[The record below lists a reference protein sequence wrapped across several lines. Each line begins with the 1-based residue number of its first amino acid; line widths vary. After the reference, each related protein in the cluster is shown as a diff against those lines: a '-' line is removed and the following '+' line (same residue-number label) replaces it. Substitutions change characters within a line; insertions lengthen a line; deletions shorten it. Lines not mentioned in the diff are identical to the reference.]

1 MSLDH
6 DIQGQSVF
14 LPIFQF
20 FCNTSISNSS
30 FHSFAAF
37 GCSKRD
43 KLGSLCRY
51 IAGDANLYTMFR
63 VDGSA
68 IECPFGTNH
77 LTSGHPYSFSY
88 DRGKGVCNWPES
100 EMESCTD
107 PSKLVFNY
115 QACPN
120 VPGSELMSK
129 YFHGYIHFSFYCVS
143 YIMNTTIC
151 FGLSVF
157 QMDQNKIL
165 LIHTIP

>member
-1 MSLDH
+1 MIIRARVSFYLF
-6 DIQGQSVF
+6 S
-14 LPIFQF
+14 IF
-20 FCNTSISNSS
+20 CITSISNSS

-88 DRGKGVCNWPES
+88 DRGKGVCKWPES

-129 YFHGYIHFSFYCVS
+129 YFHGYISFSFSCVNCIINIS
-143 YIMNTTIC
+143 Y
-151 FGLSVF
+151 VF
-157 QMDQNKIL
+157 
-165 LIHTIP
+165 IPNGSK

>member
-1 MSLDH
+1 
-6 DIQGQSVF
+6 
-14 LPIFQF
+14 
-20 FCNTSISNSS
+20 
-30 FHSFAAF
+30 
-37 GCSKRD
+37 
-43 KLGSLCRY
+43 
-51 IAGDANLYTMFR
+51 MFR

-88 DRGKGVCNWPES
+88 DRGKGVCKWPES

-129 YFHGYIHFSFYCVS
+129 YFHGYIHFSFSCVS
-143 YIMNTTIC
+143 YIKTIC
-151 FGLSVF
+151 FRLLLF
-157 QMDQNKIL
+157 QMDRNK
-165 LIHTIP
+165 T